1 MECAMA
7 AMCQNWEMRLVQ
19 NALMLYKAIWTNRY
33 SVLHGKSWKE
43 SKEKLREWVIDAVT
57 NIYNIHQNYT
67 RVLKRLG
74 LFHLKNDYATIEQI
88 ATMVG

>member
-19 NALMLYKAIWTNRY
+19 NALMLCKAIWTNRY

-57 NIYNIHQNYT
+57 NIYNIYQNYT